1 MVWKAVI
8 PMDKE
13 EAKYRIE
20 RLMNRI
26 CFYDCKKSD
35 PSKCD
40 RENKCEDYDLLK
52 FLEKKLK

>member
-1 MVWKAVI
+1 
-8 PMDKE
+8 MDRE